1 MNNKTQFITKVAILG
16 ALAGVISIFDISLPF
31 IPSFYKID
39 ISEVVIILTGFSLG
53 VFPAICAEAIKIIVN
68 LLLNGTTTLC
78 VGEFANFIM
87 GLSFVV
93 PASYF
98 YRLNKTKKQAMIS
111 LLVGGI
117 SLTIVASLM
126 NYFVLLPVYAYFYQM
141 PIETLVAMGSV
152 LNPSINGLWTFI
164 LFAVIP
170 FNIIKASITTIIVLL
185 IYKKV
190 SPLLKK

>member
-16 ALAGVISIFDISLPF
+16 ALAGIISIFDISLPF
-31 IPSFYKID
+31 IPVFYKVD
-39 ISEVVIILTGFSLG
+39 LSEVITILAGFSLG
-53 VFPAICAEAIKIIVN
+53 VFPAICVEAVKILVN
-68 LLLNGTTTLC
+68 LLLNGTSTLG

-87 GLSFVV
+87 GLAFVI
-93 PASYF
+93 PSAYI
-98 YRLNKTKKQAMIS
+98 YQLNKSKKQAYIA
-111 LLVGGI
+111 LFIGGI
-117 SLTIVASLM
+117 SLTIIASLM

-141 PIETLVAMGSV
+141 PIETLVEMGSI

-170 FNIIKASITTIIVLL
+170 FNIIKSSITAIVILL